1 MAPDAPTVLVR
12 RAFALFREGKVEVR
26 SARLA
31 VSSFI
36 TWRTISSTDD
46 LNHRDIAAIVH
57 TLEYWKACGQL
68 EYRCRRIVDQMAAA
82 S

>member
-1 MAPDAPTVLVR
+1 MAPDAPTALVR
-12 RAFALFREGKVEVR
+12 RAFALFRDGKVEAR
-26 SARLA
+26 EARLA

-46 LNHRDIAAIVH
+46 LTHRDIAAIVH

-68 EYRCRRIVDQMAAA
+68 EYRCNRVA
-82 S
+82 SQFVGAS